1 MDEDGT
7 FYKLGNSD
15 FWYDSP
21 NSVEDDILDEADNSL
36 DLGIRGE
43 WREWGDWNEDD
54 VEY

>member
-1 MDEDGT
+1 MDEETIADNL
-7 FYKLGNSD
+7 FESD
-15 FWYDSP
+15 
-21 NSVEDDILDEADNSL
+21 NSVEDDILDESDNLL